1 MRGFGIERKERS
13 CETVE
18 RKRYLELCRDNSI
31 NPNSVI
37 ALYQGGKYY
46 PLCLKIW
53 FNGNGEAKN
62 TAEMIDCVSRTKL
75 YADVKDLSE

>member
-1 MRGFGIERKERS
+1 M
-13 CETVE
+13 E

-37 ALYQGGKYY
+37 VLYQNGKYH

-53 FNGNGEAKN
+53 FNGNGETKN
-62 TAEMIDCVSRTKL
+62 TAEMVDCVSRTKL
-75 YADVKDLSE
+75 YADVKDVSE